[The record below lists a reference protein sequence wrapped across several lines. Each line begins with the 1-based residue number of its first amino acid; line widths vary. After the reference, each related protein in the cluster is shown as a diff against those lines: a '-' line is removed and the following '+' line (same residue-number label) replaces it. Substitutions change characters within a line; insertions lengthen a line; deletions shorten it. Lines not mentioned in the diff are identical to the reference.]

1 MSLTF
6 ERLLILLLLGALAL
20 AVGSLTVAV
29 RRLRVIAG
37 HELPELRHEVTRLE
51 LGRAE
56 LERLSVTDP
65 LTGVWNYRY
74 LQLVLDR
81 EVMRASRFHRPLGM
95 LLLDLD
101 HFRDVNER
109 HGHQSAG
116 SVLREVAQRLALEIR
131 QVDTIARYGGE
142 EFVILLPETD
152 AAGVAKVAER
162 LCYAVRRGTFGA
174 AGDPVPLTASIGTA
188 VMPCDGTHAATL
200 LRAADRALARAK
212 REGGDRFVDAAP
224 TEAPIGAEAT
234 PAIVNPPAV
243 EHHGTPDEITR

>member
-1 MSLTF
+1 MALTF
-6 ERLLILLLLGALAL
+6 ERLLILLLFGALAV
-20 AVGSLTVAV
+20 AVGSLVVAV
-29 RRLRVIAG
+29 RRLRAITG
-37 HELPELRHEVTRLE
+37 DELPELRHEVTRLE
-51 LGRAE
+51 STRAD

-81 EVMRASRFHRPLGM
+81 EVMRASRFGRPLGL

-109 HGHQSAG
+109 CGHQGAG
-116 SVLREVAQRLALEIR
+116 AVLREVAQRLALEIR

-152 AAGVAKVAER
+152 IAGVATVAER

-174 AGDPVPLTASIGTA
+174 PPDPVRLTMAIGAA
-188 VMPCDGTHAATL
+188 VLPDAGTHGATL
-200 LRAADRALARAK
+200 IRAADRALARAK
-212 REGGDRFVDAAP
+212 QDGGDRFHVANPTDGAP
-224 TEAPIGAEAT
+224 PRDNRPIAGL
-234 PAIVNPPAV
+234 
-243 EHHGTPDEITR
+243 HGTPGDLTR

>member
-1 MSLTF
+1 MGLTF
-6 ERLLILLLLGALAL
+6 ERLLIILLVGALAV
-20 AVGSLTVAV
+20 AVGSLVVAV
-29 RRLRVIAG
+29 RRLRAIAG

-51 LGRAE
+51 LSRAE

-81 EVMRASRFHRPLGM
+81 EVMRASRFGRPLG
-95 LLLDLD
+95 LLILDLD

-109 HGHQSAG
+109 HGHQGAG
-116 SVLREVAQRLALEIR
+116 AVLREVAQRLALEIR

-152 AAGVAKVAER
+152 AAGVATVAER

-174 AGDPVPLTASIGTA
+174 SADPVRLTMAIGTA
-188 VMPCDGTHAATL
+188 VLPGDGTHGATL

-212 REGGDRFVDAAP
+212 REGGDRFHGAAA
-224 TEAPIGAEAT
+224 TEAT
-234 PAIVNPPAV
+234 PLDHNRPIAGL
-243 EHHGTPDEITR
+243 HGTPGDLTR

>member
-1 MSLTF
+1 MALTF
-6 ERLLILLLLGALAL
+6 ERLLILLLVGGLAV
-20 AVGSLTVAV
+20 AVGSLVVAV
-29 RRLRVIAG
+29 RRLRAITG
-37 HELPELRHEVTRLE
+37 DELPELRHEVTRLE
-51 LGRAE
+51 SSRAD

-81 EVMRASRFHRPLGM
+81 EVMRASRFGRPLGL

-109 HGHQSAG
+109 CGHQGAG
-116 SVLREVAQRLALEIR
+116 AVLREVAQRLALEIR

-152 AAGVAKVAER
+152 IAGAAKVAER

-174 AGDPVPLTASIGTA
+174 STDPVRLTMAIG
-188 VMPCDGTHAATL
+188 VVVLPEDGTHGATL
-200 LRAADRALARAK
+200 IRAADRALARAK
-212 REGGDRFVDAAP
+212 QEGGDRFRVAGPA
-224 TEAPIGAEAT
+224 ERVRSEHNRPITGL
-234 PAIVNPPAV
+234 
-243 EHHGTPDEITR
+243 HGTTGDLTR